1 MSKHAKSFAMV
12 LSRRYRVYFNP
23 QGGSWYMAY
32 SDGKSRRRESL
43 GVRTKPE
50 AEVAVKRFDGVGEA
64 RTETV
69 LHGWAEV
76 QTMFLDYKL
85 ATGKSTG
92 TIDRYGSSCSAFGR
106 YLESLKIRYVREINL
121 AVLEG
126 YRSFRMKEGK
136 GRDVKTAYNDELVI
150 KNVCKWGSRASR
162 GVFTVNPA
170 LDWETPEP
178 VKPKRRCYTPEEVAK
193 LEVGVRDW
201 LRPIVITLAWTGLR
215 IAELINLRWS
225 DIDLEKKVLHV
236 RVQEEWKPK
245 GRRDRVVAMHPKVE
259 AVIRSQPLGEYVFR
273 GPKGAKVWENHSLL
287 CLNKDQVKLNLPKG
301 DLHGFRRFFA
311 TSMLRAGVDTE
322 TVRQWGGWKSLDTML
337 RYLADVSVEDSVQSM
352 QKAALKLAAS

>member
-1 MSKHAKSFAMV
+1 MSKHAKSFVMV
-12 LSRRYRVYFNP
+12 LGRRYRVYFNP
-23 QGGSWYMAY
+23 QGGSWYMAFF
-32 SDGKSRRRESL
+32 DGQFRQRVSL

-50 AEVAVKRFDGVGEA
+50 AEGAVKKFDGVGRMVQPADILYE
-64 RTETV
+64 
-69 LHGWAEV
+69 WSKV
-76 QTMFLDYKL
+76 QTMFLDYKT
-85 ATGKSTG
+85 ATGKAAST
-92 TIDRYGSSCSAFGR
+92 INRYKSSCSAFGR
-106 YLESLKIRYVREINL
+106 YLETRKIRYAREITL
-121 AVLEG
+121 PVLEG
-126 YRSFRMKEGK
+126 YRNYRTGNEE
-136 GRDVKTAYNDELVI
+136 RDVKTAYNDELVI
-150 KNVCKWGSRASR
+150 KSVFKWGNRVSRAI
-162 GVFTVNPA
+162 FTVNPA

-178 VKPKRRCYTPEEVAK
+178 IKPKRRCYTPDEVAK

-201 LRPIVITLAWTGLR
+201 LKPIVITLAWTGLR